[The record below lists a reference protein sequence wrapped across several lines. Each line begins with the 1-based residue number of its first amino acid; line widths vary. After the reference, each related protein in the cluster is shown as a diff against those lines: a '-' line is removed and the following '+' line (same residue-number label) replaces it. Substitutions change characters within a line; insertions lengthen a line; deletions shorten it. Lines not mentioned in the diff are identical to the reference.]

1 MFFPS
6 MPGIF
11 EVERFSGTDGKALK
25 PEELKKV
32 ATCRVSRRRVVGRG
46 LLKGMVQMGQF
57 AIWISLLI

>member
-6 MPGIF
+6 PGIF

-46 LLKGMVQMGQF
+46 LLKDGSNGSICHLDQF
-57 AIWISLLI
+57 LVI